1 MIEITEQEEKEETE
15 VLVIRI
21 FKGRRPINI
30 ITTYGIQEES
40 TEESQ
45 EEVKK
50 QMKRWEEAV
59 ISITRRKEDLLWI
72 GDLNVK
78 IGNDRKGIQGN
89 KGEITKGG
97 KYLRK
102 IIKRQSLELINTG
115 RKCAGLWTR
124 VNTQKKRRKIYP

>member
-1 MIEITEQEEKEETE
+1 MLM
-15 VLVIRI
+15 VRI

-30 ITTYGIQEES
+30 ITIYGIQER

-50 QMKRWEEAV
+50 QMERWEEAI
-59 ISITRRKEDLLWI
+59 ISITRRKEDLVWI

-78 IGNDRKGIQGN
+78 IGNDSKGIQGN

-102 IIKRQSLELINTG
+102 
-115 RKCAGLWTR
+115 
-124 VNTQKKRRKIYP
+124 

>member
-1 MIEITEQEEKEETE
+1 MDKSICRNRKERRGGGLAILIREDWVKRVIEITEQEEKKEIE
-15 VLVIRI
+15 VLMVRI
-21 FKGRRPINI
+21 FKWRRSISI
-30 ITTYGIQEES
+30 ITNYGIKER

-59 ISITRRKEDLLWI
+59 ISITRRKEDLVWI

-78 IGNDRKGIQGN
+78 TGNDSNGIQGN

-102 IIKRQSLELINTG
+102 
-115 RKCAGLWTR
+115 
-124 VNTQKKRRKIYP
+124 